1 MNRSLN
7 NQKKGGNIGC
17 IGALLGTLAV
27 VLCTVVYSVISS
39 LIANAV
45 ISARFKGEAACAL
58 LTLSFTAIAVS
69 FVLYEIVF
77 ICFELAR
84 AKKDDKDGA
93 GTKKM
98 FRIVLPVCIF
108 ASLLFSVVSA
118 NTYTELNDDSIKK
131 VCFVAYKKYSWEDGS
146 DVMRYTLA
154 CSAEGQL
161 TYTVTMKDGEKIEI
175 LNSVNSCSDEFKEK
189 YENLYGYAAHL
200 TESFE
205 SSDYIIEGKI
215 IGEEYMSNI
224 YKNDPKIWTHIEK
237 IIDHGG

>member
-1 MNRSLN
+1 MNRSIN
-7 NQKKGGNIGC
+7 NQKKSNNIGC
-17 IGALLGTLAV
+17 LGALLGTLAV
-27 VLCTVVYSVISS
+27 LVCTVIYSVISS
-39 LIANAV
+39 LIANAI
-45 ISARFKGEAACAL
+45 ISARFKGEDACAL

-69 FVLYEIVF
+69 FVLYEIIF

-84 AKKDDKDGA
+84 AKKDEKDGA
-93 GTKKM
+93 GAKKL
-98 FRIVLPVCIF
+98 FRIVLPVCIG
-108 ASLLFSVVSA
+108 ASLLFSIISA
-118 NTYTELNDDSIKK
+118 NTYTKLADNSISK
-131 VCFVAYKKYSWEDGS
+131 VCFVEYKEYSWENRS

-161 TYTVTMKDGEKIEI
+161 TYTVTMKDGQKIEI

-215 IGEEYMSNI
+215 IGEEHMNNF
-224 YKNDPKIWTHIEK
+224 YKNDPKIWKHIEK
-237 IIDHGG
+237 IIDQGG